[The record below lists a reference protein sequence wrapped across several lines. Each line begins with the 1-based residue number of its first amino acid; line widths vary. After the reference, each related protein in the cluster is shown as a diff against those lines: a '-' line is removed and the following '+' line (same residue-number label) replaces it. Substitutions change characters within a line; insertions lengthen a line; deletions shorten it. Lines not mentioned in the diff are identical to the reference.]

1 MNNAGSKKK
10 GKGVGDENWK
20 TVCAA
25 LNDVD
30 NLRPMSMGAIA
41 CMKKK
46 KKNPCPRE
54 GMFRGSF
61 ARARGRDEG

>member
-10 GKGVGDENWK
+10 GKGVVDENWK
-20 TVCAA
+20 TIGAR
-25 LNDVD
+25 LNDGD

-46 KKNPCPRE
+46 KKS
-54 GMFRGSF
+54 MSS
-61 ARARGRDEG
+61 